1 MPQLMLG
8 QLAKS
13 VAGRD
18 KGRFMVVIDIINENY
33 VYVVDGDLRRVEN
46 PKKKKIKHL
55 YLFNERIDF
64 IAEKLKNNSE
74 IHNEEIKKTLEKMVD
89 ENPYGHKSNRI

>member
-13 VAGRD
+13 IAGRD
-18 KGRFMVVIDIINENY
+18 KGRYMVIIDIIDENY

-55 YLFNERIDF
+55 QMLNKRADL
-64 IAEKLKNNSE
+64 IAEKLAKKRKINNE
-74 IHNEEIKKTLEKMVD
+74 DIKEALNELIDVSQE
-89 ENPYGHKSNRI
+89 GKSNQI

>member
-18 KGRFMVVIDIINENY
+18 KGRFMVVIDIIDENY

-55 YLFNERIDF
+55 QLLNKKVEL
-64 IAEKLKNNSE
+64 IAEKLAKKRKISNDD
-74 IHNEEIKKTLEKMVD
+74 IKKALNELID
-89 ENPYGHKSNRI
+89 ESLDGQSDQI

>member
-13 VAGRD
+13 IAGRD
-18 KGRFMVVIDIINENY
+18 KGRYMVIIDIIDENY

-55 YLFNERIDF
+55 QMLNKRADL
-64 IAEKLKNNSE
+64 IAEKLAKKRKIKNE
-74 IHNEEIKKTLEKMVD
+74 DIKEDLNELIDVSQE
-89 ENPYGHKSNRI
+89 GKSNKI

>member
-13 VAGRD
+13 IAGRD
-18 KGRFMVVIDIINENY
+18 KGRFMVIIDIIDENY
-33 VYVVDGDLRRVEN
+33 VYIVDGDLRKVEN

-55 YLFNERIDF
+55 QLLNKRADLIV
-64 IAEKLKNNSE
+64 EKLTKKRKVT
-74 IHNEEIKKTLEKMVD
+74 NEDVKKALTELID
-89 ENPYGHKSNRI
+89 ESHDGKSNQM

>member
-13 VAGRD
+13 IAGRD
-18 KGRFMVVIDIINENY
+18 KGRFMVVIDIIDDDY

-55 YLFNERIDF
+55 KLLNKRIDF
-64 IAEKLKNNSE
+64 IAEKCSNKRK
-74 IHNEEIKKTLEKMVD
+74 IYNEEVKKALKELSDTNLDGKVSEQ
-89 ENPYGHKSNRI
+89 I

>member
-13 VAGRD
+13 IAGRD
-18 KGRFMVVIDIINENY
+18 KGRFMVVIDIIDENY

-55 YLFNERIDF
+55 QLLNKRVDF
-64 IAEKLKNNSE
+64 IADKLAKKRKISNDD
-74 IHNEEIKKTLEKMVD
+74 IKKALNELID
-89 ENPYGHKSNRI
+89 ESQDGQSNQI

>member
-1 MPQLMLG
+1 MLG

-13 VAGRD
+13 IAGRD
-18 KGRFMVVIDIINENY
+18 KGRYMVIIDIIDENY

-55 YLFNERIDF
+55 QMLNKRADL
-64 IAEKLKNNSE
+64 IAEKLAKKRKINNE
-74 IHNEEIKKTLEKMVD
+74 DIKEALNELIDVSQE
-89 ENPYGHKSNRI
+89 GKSNQI

>member
-13 VAGRD
+13 IAGRD
-18 KGRFMVVIDIINENY
+18 KGRYMVIIDIIDENH

-55 YLFNERIDF
+55 QMLNKRADL
-64 IAEKLKNNSE
+64 IAEKLAKKRKINNE
-74 IHNEEIKKTLEKMVD
+74 DIKEALNELIDVSQE
-89 ENPYGHKSNRI
+89 GKSNQI

>member
-13 VAGRD
+13 CAGRD
-18 KGRFMVVIDIINENY
+18 KGRFMLIVDVVDENY
-33 VYVVDGDLRRVEN
+33 VYLIDGDLRRVDN

-55 YLFNERIDF
+55 KLYNKVAKD
-64 IAEKLKNNSE
+64 IAEKIKNNRKLY
-74 IHNEEIKKTLEKMVD
+74 NEEVRKALNKIVD
-89 ENPYGHKSNRI
+89 ASFDSEASNKL

>member
-13 VAGRD
+13 IAGRD
-18 KGRFMVVIDIINENY
+18 KGGMVIIDIIDENY

-55 YLFNERIDF
+55 QMLNKRADL
-64 IAEKLKNNSE
+64 IAEKLAKKRKINNE
-74 IHNEEIKKTLEKMVD
+74 DIKEALNELIDVSQE
-89 ENPYGHKSNRI
+89 GKSNQI

>member
-1 MPQLMLG
+1 MPQLELG

-13 VAGRD
+13 IAGRD
-18 KGRFMVVIDIINENY
+18 KGRFMVIIDIIDENY

-55 YLFNERIDF
+55 QMLNKRADL
-64 IAEKLKNNSE
+64 IAEKLAKKRKINNE
-74 IHNEEIKKTLEKMVD
+74 DIKEALNELIDVSQE
-89 ENPYGHKSNRI
+89 GKSNQI

>member
-18 KGRFMVVIDIINENY
+18 KGRFMIVIDIIDENY
-33 VYVVDGDLRRVEN
+33 VYIVDGDLRRVEN

-55 YLFNERIDF
+55 QLLNKKVDF
-64 IAEKLKNNSE
+64 IADKLVKKRKISNDDVKKAL
-74 IHNEEIKKTLEKMVD
+74 NELIDESLE
-89 ENPYGHKSNRI
+89 GQSNQK

>member
-13 VAGRD
+13 IAGRD

-55 YLFNERIDF
+55 YLLNKKIDF
-64 IAEKLKNNSE
+64 IADKLKRKRK
-74 IHNEEIKKTLEKMVD
+74 IYNEEIKKALKELVD
-89 ENPYGHKSNRI
+89 ESLDGETSNRI

>member
-13 VAGRD
+13 IAGRD
-18 KGRFMVVIDIINENY
+18 KGRYMVIIDIIDENY
-33 VYVVDGDLRRVEN
+33 VYVVDEDLRRVEN

-55 YLFNERIDF
+55 QMLNKRADF
-64 IAEKLKNNSE
+64 IAEKLAKKRKINNE
-74 IHNEEIKKTLEKMVD
+74 DIKEALNELIDVSQE
-89 ENPYGHKSNRI
+89 GKSNQI

>member
-13 VAGRD
+13 IAGRD
-18 KGRFMVVIDIINENY
+18 KGRYMVIIDIIDENY

-55 YLFNERIDF
+55 QMLNKRADL
-64 IAEKLKNNSE
+64 IAEKLAKKRKINNE
-74 IHNEEIKKTLEKMVD
+74 YIKEALNELIDVSQE
-89 ENPYGHKSNRI
+89 GKSNQI

>member
-13 VAGRD
+13 IAGRD
-18 KGRFMVVIDIINENY
+18 KGRFMIIIDVIDENY
-33 VYVVDGDLRRVEN
+33 VHVVDGDLRRIEK

-55 YLFNERIDF
+55 QLLNRKADSIV
-64 IAEKLKNNSE
+64 EKLTKKRKISND
-74 IHNEEIKKTLEKMVD
+74 EIKKAIYELTE
-89 ENPYGHKSNRI
+89 ESPNTQSNQI

>member
-13 VAGRD
+13 IAGRD
-18 KGRFMVVIDIINENY
+18 KGRYMVIIDIIDENY
-33 VYVVDGDLRRVEN
+33 VYIVDGDLRKVEN

-55 YLFNERIDF
+55 QLLNKRADLIV
-64 IAEKLKNNSE
+64 EKLTKKRKVT
-74 IHNEEIKKTLEKMVD
+74 NEDVKKALTELID
-89 ENPYGHKSNRI
+89 ESHDGKSNQM